1 MKLRPRLALSHGI
14 IIGLMCLVFPL
25 ALYSLQ
31 RMAERVN
38 SLAATNLQANA
49 AIEQISE
56 QLNQEIAGLIQTA
69 LRPPNEAT
77 TADTDATTALT
88 PPAPASGP
96 PTPNLVRQAIDAA
109 RGNFMSP
116 TEKSALDDFEAR
128 YMHFEN
134 AVAIWQAGR
143 MAQPNTIKLP
153 SDFGKLR
160 KSLAHLRDL
169 KNTELRDAAQATRR
183 FARDMILL
191 VGVLATLALLTGLF
205 ATVRLVRSVT
215 DLSDRL
221 TALVQRMSGGDFD
234 VAYTDGPIDEFN
246 ALGHHFESMAHS
258 LHLFRETNMERLIVE
273 QRRSEAVL
281 DSIGD
286 GLVIFSE
293 EGRIERINPVAERQ
307 LRMESGQAIGRRFEE
322 IGDEEIGERVR
333 EVLASGEFS
342 EAREPE
348 ISIEHEGEKRILA
361 YWLHRFVES
370 ESGRP
375 GVVLVMRDVTT
386 RREFDQMRGE
396 FVLRASHELRTPIT
410 SIRMGLGLLGEKL
423 QFPEGS
429 RDRELYD
436 TVQAELKRMVSLLT
450 DLLDLSRLRVGEQ
463 SLERLPTDI
472 EQVLRKASQRFELP
486 AAEASVK
493 LEMEIDDELPR
504 LSLSRSAFDRVL
516 DNLIGNALRYTPS
529 GGSIMLSAHRT
540 PEHIAI
546 AVTDTGQGIP
556 FSRQALVFQ
565 PFVQVGQRRGG
576 AGLGLA
582 ICKEIVEQHGGRI
595 SVSSL
600 PRRGTTFTILM
611 PA

>member
-14 IIGLMCLVFPL
+14 IIALMCLVFPL

-31 RMAERVN
+31 RMAERVDA
-38 SLAATNLQANA
+38 LASANLSANA
-49 AIEQISE
+49 AIERISE
-56 QLNQEIAGLIQTA
+56 QLNTEIAGLIRTA
-69 LRPPNEAT
+69 LRPPNDVVAGDT
-77 TADTDATTALT
+77 TNPDTKPVPAAS
-88 PPAPASGP
+88 PPAP
-96 PTPNLVRQAIDAA
+96 NKVREAIDQA
-109 RGNFMSP
+109 RGDFVLP
-116 TEKSALDDFEAR
+116 AERTALDDFEAR

-134 AVAIWQAGR
+134 AIAIWQAGR
-143 MAQPNTIKLP
+143 MAQPNTRKLP

-160 KSLAHLRDL
+160 SALAQLRQI
-169 KNTELRDAAQATRR
+169 KNTELRDAAHATRQ
-183 FARDMILL
+183 FARDMIAL
-191 VGVLATLALLTGLF
+191 VGALAALALLVGLF
-205 ATVRLVRSVT
+205 ATFRLVRSIT

-221 TALVQRMSGGDFD
+221 TALVQRMSRGDFD

-246 ALGHHFESMAHS
+246 ALGHHFESMGRS
-258 LHLFRETNMERLIVE
+258 LRLFRETNLERLIVE

-286 GLVIFSE
+286 GLVIFAE
-293 EGRIERINPVAERQ
+293 DGRIERINPIAERQ
-307 LRMESGQAIGRRFEE
+307 LGVESGYAIGRHFEE
-322 IGDEEIGERVR
+322 IGDAGIGERVHD
-333 EVLASGEFS
+333 VLADGESGETH
-342 EAREPE
+342 EPQ
-348 ISIEHEGEKRILA
+348 ITIDRDGEKRILA

-370 ESGRP
+370 ESGRA

-386 RREFDQMRGE
+386 QREFDQMRGE

-423 QFPEGS
+423 KFPEGS

-463 SLERLPTDI
+463 SLERLPTDV
-472 EQVLRKASQRFELP
+472 EQVLRQASQRFELP
-486 AAEASVK
+486 AADAGIK
-493 LEMEIDDELPR
+493 LELEIEHGLPR
-504 LSLSRSAFDRVL
+504 LPLSRSAFDRVL
-516 DNLIGNALRYTPS
+516 DNLIANALRHTPA

-540 PEHIAI
+540 PEHVAI

-565 PFVQVGQRRGG
+565 PFVQVGSKRGG

-582 ICKEIVEQHGGRI
+582 ICKEIVQQHGGRI
-595 SVSSL
+595 RVSSL

-611 PA
+611 PV